1 MLFEENITL
10 IVWFYAKNV
19 YMQWHSE
26 ITLKELHSTEEW
38 REINLVITGVRNTHF
53 IVYWYTEGNTDLQN
67 CNIIVIVHV
76 TGIFMHDFSCNTV
89 ISSTNIGVSGAR
101 SHRERGDTTVGNTIT
116 IFVLSILLR
125 ECYIMN
131 CIGRLTLDI
140 FFVYM
145 YRVINDFLHLL

>member
-1 MLFEENITL
+1 
-10 IVWFYAKNV
+10 
-19 YMQWHSE
+19 
-26 ITLKELHSTEEW
+26 
-38 REINLVITGVRNTHF
+38 
-53 IVYWYTEGNTDLQN
+53 
-67 CNIIVIVHV
+67 
-76 TGIFMHDFSCNTV
+76 MHDFSCNTV

-101 SHRERGDTTVGNTIT
+101 NHRERGDTTVGNTIT